1 MDDCTGEV
9 TELLQHLIR
18 NACVNDGSR
27 ASGGESRSVDVLTG
41 YLGGCGLD
49 LQRFEP
55 FPGRA
60 SLVARIEGHDP
71 SAPTLL
77 LMGHTDVVPANPLNW
92 RYDPFGGELVDG
104 EVWGRGAL
112 DMLCLTASMAVA
124 SRRLAA
130 SGFRPA
136 GSLVY
141 LAVADEEADSTYGA
155 RWLVEHEPDAV
166 RCDYL
171 VTESGGARMPGS
183 PGRGPK
189 LPVTVAEKGACWC
202 TLRIRGSA
210 GHASLPFRTD
220 NALAA
225 AAEAVRRIVCFKP
238 RAQVPE
244 VWRRFVERME
254 FPPELAGSLL
264 DPDRIPEVCTS
275 LQDDAWARMVHS
287 CTHPTLTPTT
297 MRAGVATN
305 VIPDEATFQVDV
317 RTLPGQTADDVR
329 TFLRQA
335 LGDLDGS
342 VEIRVDE
349 DNPASLSPMGTALWD
364 SLERIAGTLV
374 PGARTVPFM
383 NPGMTDA
390 GLVRRLGATAYGFG
404 LYSDR
409 VSFPDFQSMVHGDNE
424 RVDQESL
431 RLCTQLWLA
440 LARDLLA

>member
-18 NACVNDGSR
+18 NACVNDGSP

-41 YLGGCGLD
+41 YLEGRGLD

-55 FPGRA
+55 LPGRA

-71 SAPTLL
+71 TAPTLL

-92 RYDPFGGELVDG
+92 RHDPFGGELVDG

-124 SRRLAA
+124 SRRLADG
-130 SGFRPA
+130 GFRPA

-141 LAVADEEADSTYGA
+141 LAVADEEAEAIYGT
-155 RWLVEHEPDAV
+155 RWLLEHEPDAV
-166 RCDYL
+166 ACDYL
-171 VTESGGARMPGS
+171 VTESGGARLPGS
-183 PGRGPK
+183 ASTGPK

-210 GHASLPFRTD
+210 GHASLPFRAD

-225 AAEAVRRIVCFKP
+225 AAEAVRRIVCFEP
-238 RAQVPE
+238 RAQVSE

-254 FPPELAGSLL
+254 FPPELGGSLL
-264 DPDRIPEVCTS
+264 DPDRNPEVCAS
-275 LQDDAWARMVHS
+275 LQDVAWARMVHS

-297 MRAGVATN
+297 MRAGIATN
-305 VIPDEATFQVDV
+305 VIPDEATLRVDV

-329 TFLRQA
+329 TLLRQA
-335 LGDLDGS
+335 LGELDDS
-342 VEIRVDE
+342 VEILVDT
-349 DNPASLSPMGTALWD
+349 DNPASVSPMETPLWD

-390 GLVRRLGATAYGFG
+390 GLFRRLGATAYGFG

-409 VSFPDFQSMVHGDNE
+409 VSFPGFHSMVHGDNE

-431 RLCTQLWLA
+431 RLCTELWLA
-440 LARDLLA
+440 LARDLTA